1 MVVDVKVEVAT
12 PEVEVAVVGSYVRL
26 CPFKSLY

>member
-12 PEVEVAVVGSYVRL
+12 PEVEVAV
-26 CPFKSLY
+26 SLYKCLDHLISSY